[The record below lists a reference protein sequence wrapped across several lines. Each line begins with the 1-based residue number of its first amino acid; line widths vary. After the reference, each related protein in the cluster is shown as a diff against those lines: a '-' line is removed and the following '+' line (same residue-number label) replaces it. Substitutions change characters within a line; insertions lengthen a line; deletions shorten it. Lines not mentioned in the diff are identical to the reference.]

1 VLARVPWGG
10 QGLALYALA
19 PRADV
24 DVSPV
29 TPASG
34 YDPGTIRSRRT

>member
-1 VLARVPWGG
+1 MKGTLTVTCLDTAGTP
-10 QGLALYALA
+10 L